1 MFGVCMMWLWVQVI
15 PEFFTAIPFLLL
27 RLHPP
32 RRFLV
37 HPLLCPH
44 PPHRFLIHPRLCP
57 HPRRFLV
64 YPLLLLNP
72 DELVD
77 LFQRRPP
84 GFGYESVSTSR
95 NISHQKNLQIICP
108 DRTWCTTGCRLA
120 STYKSQKLTVC
131 RVSCHYLWPSLIVKD
146 M

>member
-1 MFGVCMMWLWVQVI
+1 MRGCECVIVYVMFGVCMMWLWVQVI

-27 RLHPP
+27 R
-32 RRFLV
+32 
-37 HPLLCPH
+37 PH
-44 PPHRFLIHPRLCP
+44 P
-57 HPRRFLV
+57 PRRFLV

-108 DRTWCTTGCRLA
+108 DHTWCTTGCRLA

-131 RVSCHYLWPSLIVKD
+131 RVSCHYIWPSLIVKD